1 MNDYKKKLNISMK
14 KRGVIRVSKQRM
26 KLSLNEETKQY
37 IQAYM
42 EENNIGF
49 TGEAIAQICMEHK
62 KTKSNEWSLQY
73 ISEVVSNNLH
83 QVLKDDLTKVRLGVN
98 SADKNTQI
106 LIEYMNGLFFHH
118 GFDGLMTTDLQ
129 ELDSTKVAKEAV
141 EMRIANQRQKRIDWQ
156 ESKGKQPSH

>member
-1 MNDYKKKLNISMK
+1 MN
-14 KRGVIRVSKQRM
+14 KQRM
-26 KLSLNEETKQY
+26 KLSLDEETKQY

-49 TGEAIAQICMEHK
+49 TGEAIAQICKEHK
-62 KTKSNEWSLQY
+62 VAKSNEWSLQY

-83 QVLKDDLTKVRLGVN
+83 QVLKDELTRIRLGAN

-141 EMRIANQRQKRIDWQ
+141 EKRIANQRQKRIDWE
-156 ESKGKQPSH
+156 ESKGKQPS

>member
-1 MNDYKKKLNISMK
+1 MN
-14 KRGVIRVSKQRM
+14 KQRM
-26 KLSLNEETKQY
+26 KLSLNEETKKY

-49 TGEAIAQICMEHK
+49 TGEAIAQICKEHK
-62 KTKSNEWSLQY
+62 EARSNEWSLKY

-83 QVLKDDLTKVRLGVN
+83 QVLKEELTKIRLGAN

-141 EMRIANQRQKRIDWQ
+141 EKRIANQRQKRIDWE
-156 ESKGKQPSH
+156 ESKGKQPS

>member
-1 MNDYKKKLNISMK
+1 MN
-14 KRGVIRVSKQRM
+14 KQRM

-42 EENNIGF
+42 EENNVGF
-49 TGEAIAQICMEHK
+49 TGEAIAQICNEHK
-62 KTKSNEWSLQY
+62 QAKSNEWSLKY

-83 QVLKDDLTKVRLGVN
+83 QALKDELTKIRLGAN

-141 EMRIANQRQKRIDWQ
+141 EKRIANQRQKRIDWE
-156 ESKGKQPSH
+156 ESKGKQPS

>member
-1 MNDYKKKLNISMK
+1 MN
-14 KRGVIRVSKQRM
+14 KQRM

-49 TGEAIAQICMEHK
+49 TGEAIAQICKEHK
-62 KTKSNEWSLQY
+62 EAKSNEWSLKY

-83 QVLKDDLTKVRLGVN
+83 QVLKDELTKIRLGAN

-129 ELDSTKVAKEAV
+129 ELDSTKVAREAV
-141 EMRIANQRQKRIDWQ
+141 EKRIANQRQKRIDWE

>member
-1 MNDYKKKLNISMK
+1 MN
-14 KRGVIRVSKQRM
+14 KQRM

-49 TGEAIAQICMEHK
+49 TGEAIAQICNEHK
-62 KTKSNEWSLQY
+62 QAKSNEWSLKY

-83 QVLKDDLTKVRLGVN
+83 QALKDELTKIRLGAN

-129 ELDSTKVAKEAV
+129 ELDSTKVAKETV
-141 EMRIANQRQKRIDWQ
+141 EKRIANQRQKRIDWE
-156 ESKGKQPSH
+156 ESKGKQPS

>member
-1 MNDYKKKLNISMK
+1 MMEKNRRTISLDMK
-14 KRGVIRVSKQRM
+14 TD
-26 KLSLNEETKQY
+26 EY

-42 EENNIGF
+42 EEHHF
-49 TGEAIAQICMEHK
+49 RFPGEAIMDICQKYQE
-62 KTKSNEWSLQY
+62 TKEKEWSLQY

-83 QVLKDDLTKVRLGVN
+83 QVLKDELTKIRLGAN

-141 EMRIANQRQKRIDWQ
+141 EKRIANQRQKRIDWE
-156 ESKGKQPSH
+156 ESKGKQPS

>member
-1 MNDYKKKLNISMK
+1 M
-14 KRGVIRVSKQRM
+14 SKQRM

-49 TGEAIAQICMEHK
+49 TGEAIAQICKEHK
-62 KTKSNEWSLQY
+62 EAKSNEWSLQY

-83 QVLKDDLTKVRLGVN
+83 QVLKDELTKIRLGAN

-141 EMRIANQRQKRIDWQ
+141 EKRIANQRQKRIDWE

>member
-1 MNDYKKKLNISMK
+1 MN
-14 KRGVIRVSKQRM
+14 KQRM
-26 KLSLNEETKQY
+26 KLSLDEETKQY
-37 IQAYM
+37 IQTYM

-49 TGEAIAQICMEHK
+49 TGEAIAQICKEHK
-62 KTKSNEWSLQY
+62 EAKSNEWSLKY

-83 QVLKDDLTKVRLGVN
+83 QALKEELTKIRLGAN
-98 SADKNTQI
+98 SADKNSQI

-141 EMRIANQRQKRIDWQ
+141 EKRIANQRQKRIDWE
-156 ESKGKQPSH
+156 ESKGKQPS

>member
-1 MNDYKKKLNISMK
+1 MMEKHRRTIS
-14 KRGVIRVSKQRM
+14 
-26 KLSLNEETKQY
+26 LDTKTDEY

-42 EENNIGF
+42 EEHHF
-49 TGEAIAQICMEHK
+49 RFPGEAIMDICQKYQE
-62 KTKSNEWSLQY
+62 TKEKEWSLQY

-83 QVLKDDLTKVRLGVN
+83 QVLKDELTKIRLGAN

-141 EMRIANQRQKRIDWQ
+141 EKRIANQRQKRIDWE

>member
-1 MNDYKKKLNISMK
+1 MN
-14 KRGVIRVSKQRM
+14 KQRM

-49 TGEAIAQICMEHK
+49 TGEAIAQICKEHK
-62 KTKSNEWSLQY
+62 EAKSNEWSLKY

-83 QVLKDDLTKVRLGVN
+83 QVLKDELTKIRLAAN
-98 SADKNTQI
+98 SADKNSQI

-141 EMRIANQRQKRIDWQ
+141 EKRIANQRQKRIDWE